1 MTFQPVIAGSVA
13 LSRRAALPCGCVG
26 VVLGRDG
33 ADEVLFGV
41 EAPSPQCPLEHA
53 TDTIALVNAGTS
65 VTPVDLNSWDAG

>member
-1 MTFQPVIAGSVA
+1 
-13 LSRRAALPCGCVG
+13 